1 MPAGERCVTVSG
13 RPDTEDVPPD
23 RATPAWRA
31 WLQAAR
37 LPSQMYIFWPLL
49 LGQALAMSGGISW
62 EIVAACHFYGLASQ
76 LYIVFANDV
85 ADMATDRRNFT
96 FTPFSGGSRVLVE
109 GLLSRRQLARAAVLC
124 AALSTLAGVFL
135 GLRHGAWLP
144 LPLILFGLALLW
156 AYSYPPLRLSYRGGG
171 EYLQM
176 VGVGLVL
183 PMIGFSA
190 HTGTLAG
197 LPWALMPLMLFL
209 SLSCAMATAL
219 PDEPSDRADGKR
231 THAVKFGV
239 LVTQRSILR
248 LNALALAWL
257 VFVPLPGVMLFARA
271 ALALPCLVLCLV
283 SLVLVG
289 AKPGERGMLVFVTAQ
304 VAFSLTPMIGLAI
317 MFLTS

>member
-1 MPAGERCVTVSG
+1 MTASG
-13 RPDTEDVPPD
+13 RHEPEGVPPE

-49 LGQALAMSGGISW
+49 LGQALAMGEGFSW
-62 EIVAACHFYGLASQ
+62 EVVIACHLYGLASQ

-124 AALSTLAGVFL
+124 AALSALCGVFL
-135 GLRHGAWLP
+135 GIRHGTWPP

-176 VGVGLVL
+176 TGVGLVL
-183 PMIGFSA
+183 PLIGYSA
-190 HTGTLAG
+190 HAGSLAG
-197 LPWALMPLMLFL
+197 LPWAIMPLMLAL

-231 THAVKFGV
+231 THAVRFG
-239 LVTQRSILR
+239 LAGSRRTILR

-257 VFVPLPGVMLFARA
+257 VLVPLPGAPLPARA
-271 ALALPCLVLCLV
+271 ALALPCLALWLAGLRQAGVR
-283 SLVLVG
+283 
-289 AKPGERGMLVFVTAQ
+289 PGERGMLLFVTAQ

-317 MFLTS
+317 LLLSS